1 MAYIYK
7 ITNQIN
13 GKQYVGKTMLTIEK
27 RWQEHCK
34 DSKRRKIE
42 KRPLYSAMRK
52 YGIENFKIEE
62 IEECSDVI
70 VNEREIYW
78 IEKLQTFKNGYNV
91 TIGGDGKHY
100 LDYDLICETYLEVK
114 NLKETA
120 KICGC
125 CTDSVSNILKERGI
139 QVVPTKEIMRK
150 RLSKPIKQYD
160 LDKNYI
166 QTFASVRDA
175 GKYIQSLDPEKRKN
189 LSGICEHISGV
200 AKGKRKTAYKYIWK
214 YD

>member
-1 MAYIYK
+1 MWVK
-7 ITNQIN
+7 PCLLL
-13 GKQYVGKTMLTIEK
+13 KK

-78 IEKLQTFKNGYNV
+78 IEKLQTFKNGYNA

-139 QVVPTKEIMRK
+139 
-150 RLSKPIKQYD
+150 
-160 LDKNYI
+160 
-166 QTFASVRDA
+166 
-175 GKYIQSLDPEKRKN
+175 
-189 LSGICEHISGV
+189 
-200 AKGKRKTAYKYIWK
+200 
-214 YD
+214 

>member
-1 MAYIYK
+1 M
-7 ITNQIN
+7 
-13 GKQYVGKTMLTIEK
+13 GKTMLTIEK

-34 DSKRRKIE
+34 DSKRRKME

-78 IEKLQTFKNGYNV
+78 IEKLQTFKNGYNA

-125 CTDSVSNILKERGI
+125 CTDSVSNILKEKGI
-139 QVVPTKEIMRK
+139 
-150 RLSKPIKQYD
+150 
-160 LDKNYI
+160 
-166 QTFASVRDA
+166 
-175 GKYIQSLDPEKRKN
+175 
-189 LSGICEHISGV
+189 
-200 AKGKRKTAYKYIWK
+200 
-214 YD
+214 

>member
-1 MAYIYK
+1 M
-7 ITNQIN
+7 
-13 GKQYVGKTMLTIEK
+13 GKTMLTIEK

-34 DSKRRKIE
+34 DSKRRKME

-78 IEKLQTFKNGYNV
+78 IEKLQTFKNGYNA

-139 QVVPTKEIMRK
+139 
-150 RLSKPIKQYD
+150 
-160 LDKNYI
+160 
-166 QTFASVRDA
+166 
-175 GKYIQSLDPEKRKN
+175 
-189 LSGICEHISGV
+189 
-200 AKGKRKTAYKYIWK
+200 
-214 YD
+214 

>member
-1 MAYIYK
+1 
-7 ITNQIN
+7 
-13 GKQYVGKTMLTIEK
+13 MLTIEK

-139 QVVPTKEIMRK
+139 
-150 RLSKPIKQYD
+150 
-160 LDKNYI
+160 
-166 QTFASVRDA
+166 
-175 GKYIQSLDPEKRKN
+175 
-189 LSGICEHISGV
+189 
-200 AKGKRKTAYKYIWK
+200 
-214 YD
+214 